1 MPRDR
6 VFADVTRGDGMAE
19 PDREVEAL
27 ARTIWEGHELAVRG
41 DGMHGDWQSL
51 GNKARWRETAEHV
64 RKAGYAVFS
73 DTRIDPPGYPD

>member
-6 VFADVTRGDGMAE
+6 VLADVTRGDGMAE

-41 DGMHGDWQSL
+41 DGMHGD
-51 GNKARWRETAEHV
+51 
-64 RKAGYAVFS
+64 
-73 DTRIDPPGYPD
+73 